1 MAQATRVEVTF
12 TEDEPGRTVVLLV
25 HSGWEHRPDAASA
38 REGYNSGWDQ
48 VIGRFT
54 ELAATAP

>member
-1 MAQATRVEVTF
+1 MPANLTSVEPVRKTVTA
-12 TEDEPGRTVVLLV
+12 
-25 HSGWEHRPDAASA
+25 PDAASA

-54 ELAATAP
+54 ELAATAR